1 MAIFNDQIHFILKRI
16 YSLTL
21 LSLLLSCY
29 VNAQADECAC
39 CTPNHIAF
47 GFWVGD
53 WEVFQDDG
61 TLVGTNK
68 IIKDQDNCILR
79 ENWVSSK
86 GGFTGSSTNFYNK
99 QSGQWEQLW
108 IDNTGLHLHLKGNR
122 IGNQMIMLTDEIPAE
137 DTSPY
142 VNRITWTSNDDGTV
156 TQLWEI
162 LVDEKVTQIVFNGI
176 YKKKS

>member
-1 MAIFNDQIHFILKRI
+1 MKRHFFVFCLIFILCITAR
-16 YSLTL
+16 
-21 LSLLLSCY
+21 
-29 VNAQADECAC
+29 AQSDDCSC
-39 CTPNHIAF
+39 CTANHQAF
-47 GFWVGD
+47 DFWVGD
-53 WEVFQDDG
+53 WEVFQDDD

-79 ENWVSSK
+79 ENWVSAK

-108 IDNTGLHLHLKGNR
+108 IDNAGSHLHLRGNR
-122 IGNQMIMLTDEIPAE
+122 IGNQMIMVTEEIPAQ

-156 TQLWEI
+156 TQLWEV
-162 LVDEKVTQIVFNGI
+162 LVDDKVTQIVFNGV
-176 YKKKS
+176 YKKKN